1 MIAIVNLLSF
11 LALLSYTVAKCR
23 REVHMLQQ
31 NSYFISRYWKWWND
45 NRIKAISRTDVLG
58 LICAVFLF
66 LNIAGPYLPFLFALI
81 YGSGAYLIWTRKE
94 KKALVY
100 TPRARRLLGVMV
112 LVYLLKF
119 GFLLGFMEEIF
130 WFLVPFL
137 SLFSFLIAMFSAWIL
152 TPVENSINQGFI
164 DDARKKLKGMPGLK
178 VIGITG
184 SYGKTSVKHFL
195 ARILAEKYNVLHTP
209 GSVNTTLGV
218 VRIIR
223 EQLKP
228 THEVFIAEMG
238 AKKTGDVKELCEL
251 VEPDI
256 AILTAIGPE
265 HLDTFGDMKNVQK
278 GNFELPE
285 SLNKGGFAIMN
296 ADYELVKEYDKQN
309 TALIWYGLR
318 DSSSMYSARNIQYT
332 PVGMTF
338 DLIHQGNVLIQ
349 LETKL
354 LGEHNVSNIVAAC
367 AAAIELGVEPGK
379 IAFAVRNLQSVQ
391 HRLEVKR
398 FANGLTVIDDAFNS
412 NPMGA
417 AMAVDVLGK
426 ISGNKKI
433 IVTPGMIELGEL
445 EFEAN
450 KTFGTQ
456 IAAVCDFTIL
466 VGPKQ
471 TLPIQ
476 EGLKE
481 AGYPENKLFIAKNL
495 TEAIAKV
502 NEIAGSGDVVLYEND
517 LPDTYDE
524 V

>member
-1 MIAIVNLLSF
+1 MTEIFNFVSLIAF
-11 LALLSYTVAKCR
+11 FSYVLAKCR
-23 REVHMLQQ
+23 REVHMMQQ

-45 NRIKAISRTDVLG
+45 NRLKAINRTDLLG
-58 LICAVFLF
+58 IVFSAFLLIRPE
-66 LNIAGPYLPFLFALI
+66 NPFLPLVFAVI
-81 YGSGAYLIWTRKE
+81 YGTGAYLLWTKKE

-100 TPRARRLLGVMV
+100 TPRAKRLLGVILV
-112 LVYLLKF
+112 LYIVKLAFVSTIYPTY
-119 GFLLGFMEEIF
+119 FLHFAPYIA
-130 WFLVPFL
+130 
-137 SLFSFLIAMFSAWIL
+137 LFSFVFLMFSASL
-152 TPVENSINQGFI
+152 LAPVENSINNGFVV
-164 DDARKKLKGMPGLK
+164 DAKKKLKGMPNLK
-178 VIGITG
+178 VVGITG
-184 SYGKTSVKHFL
+184 SYGKTSVKHFV
-195 ARILAEKYNVLHTP
+195 ARILSEKYNVLHTP

-223 EQLKP
+223 EQLRP
-228 THEVFIAEMG
+228 THDIFIAEMG
-238 AKKTGDVKELCEL
+238 AKKMGDVKELCDL

-285 SLNKGGFAIMN
+285 SLDHNGFAILN
-296 ADYELVKEYDKQN
+296 ADYELVKEYDKNN
-309 TALIWYGLR
+309 TGKIWYSVLNTNA
-318 DSSSMYSARNIQYT
+318 DYSARNIQYT
-332 PVGMTF
+332 PGGMTF
-338 DLIHQGNVLIQ
+338 EFLHKGNLLFP

-354 LGEHNVSNIVAAC
+354 LGDHNVSNIIAAC
-367 AAAIELGVEPGK
+367 AVASELGVEPGK
-379 IAFAVRNLQSVQ
+379 IAFAVRNLQAVQ
-391 HRLEVKR
+391 HRLEVKK
-398 FANGLTVIDDAFNS
+398 FSNGLTIIDDAFNS

-450 KTFGTQ
+450 KTFGKQ

-471 TLPIQ
+471 TAPIQ
-476 EGLKE
+476 EGLRE
-481 AGYPENKLFIAKNL
+481 ASYPENKLFIAKNL

-502 NEIAGSGDVVLYEND
+502 NEIATSGDVVLYEND

-524 V
+524 